1 MRKQVE
7 SIILEN
13 TGDQRLRI
21 YKVGGDGTPIFCIG
35 VEGDET
41 HFEFTASEAETIT
54 EAINSVVA
62 EFV

>member
-1 MRKQVE
+1 MRRQIE

-13 TGDQRLRI
+13 TSDQRLRI
-21 YKVGGDGTPIFCIG
+21 YKVEGDGTPIFCIG

-41 HFEFTASEAETIT
+41 HFEFIASKAKTIT